1 MTNPPSI
8 RWVHCGSHGRPHLL
22 DADGSCW
29 CGVVQGDPERKYG
42 VTDLEAASRLDAEA
56 ECRRRG
62 LWLYADREEAS

>member
-42 VTDLEAASRLDAEA
+42 VTD
-56 ECRRRG
+56 
-62 LWLYADREEAS
+62 REEAS